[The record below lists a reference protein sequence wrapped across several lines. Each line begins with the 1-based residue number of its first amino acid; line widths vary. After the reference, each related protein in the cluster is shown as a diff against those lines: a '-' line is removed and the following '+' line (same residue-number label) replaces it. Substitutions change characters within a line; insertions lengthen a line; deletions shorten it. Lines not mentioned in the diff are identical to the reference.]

1 MVFRYWKE
9 EVDLSI
15 VRNSPLPPYRQ
26 IRAGISGAIAGGEL
40 SAGTRL
46 PAVRTLAKQLGTAPG
61 TVARAYRDL
70 EMSGLLDTRGRHGTY
85 VADPVDERSRHRREL
100 AALAA
105 DYAAAASRWAIPPA
119 EAVGLVEQAM
129 GDAADRTDQSPG

>member
-1 MVFRYWKE
+1 MDFNINRAA
-9 EVDLSI
+9 DA
-15 VRNSPLPPYRQ
+15 PPFRQ
-26 IRAGISGAIAGGEL
+26 IREQISGAIAGGEL
-40 SAGTRL
+40 PAGTRL

-85 VADPVDERSRHRREL
+85 VADPADERSRHRRQL
-100 AALAA
+100 AELAA
-105 DYAAAASRWAIPPA
+105 DYAAAASQWAIPPA
-119 EAVGLVEQAM
+119 EAVGLVEQAI